1 MSPSKS
7 KFKSS
12 ARLAKEQQKASTKS
26 SATPSSSGNVM
37 GMDGATTMALILND
51 GHVEES
57 VTWVSKGHE
66 EGEEQKDTNLHNT
79 GNLKIDS
86 TEECA

>member
-1 MSPSKS
+1 
-7 KFKSS
+7 
-12 ARLAKEQQKASTKS
+12 
-26 SATPSSSGNVM
+26 
-37 GMDGATTMALILND
+37 MALILND